1 MIRRP
6 PRSTLF
12 PYPTLFRS
20 GAGVHVYVA
29 GTELGTLTNAEGRY
43 QFSVRAGE
51 VELRTRRVGFASLSQ
66 KVTVSGGQ
74 VVDADFALRPAA
86 VALDVVVVTG
96 AGAETE
102 KRKLGNTV
110 STIDASTLRNAPV
123 SSFSEQ
129 LAARDP
135 AVSVLPSGGLAGE
148 GAQIRIRGAASLTQ
162 ANEPIVYVDGVR
174 VNRGGGF
181 GDASLVK
188 GFHVPTAGELSAFY
202 GRPLQPYQ
210 VIEQRFADR
219 LFETGTNSTYSGS
232 VSGGTPGVTYYVN
245 GRYARENGPFGGA
258 KLGPAADI
266 GHKAQ
271 GTASLEIFPVDRVKL
286 HLAAQY
292 VDAHHETPNNNNNIY
307 APLTNAIFVHP
318 ELASCITPA
327 ASSAP

>member
-110 STIDASTLRNAPV
+110 TTIDASTLRNAPV

-181 GDASLVK
+181 GDPNWL
-188 GFHVPTAGELSAFY
+188 GAG
-202 GRPLQPYQ
+202 G
-210 VIEQRFADR
+210 
-219 LFETGTNSTYSGS
+219 
-232 VSGGTPGVTYYVN
+232 GGTPS
-245 GRYARENGPFGGA
+245 RLDDISPEAIDHIEILRGA
-258 KLGPAADI
+258 AA
-266 GHKAQ
+266 A
-271 GTASLEIFPVDRVKL
+271 TL
-286 HLAAQY
+286 
-292 VDAHHETPNNNNNIY
+292 
-307 APLTNAIFVHP
+307 
-318 ELASCITPA
+318 
-327 ASSAP
+327 